1 MTRDLTVGNPG
12 TVLWRFC
19 LPLFGSVIF
28 QQMYNIADSLIAG
41 KFIGE
46 TALAAV
52 GNAYEVTL
60 LFLSV
65 SFGCNIGCSVIT
77 AQKFGARQYGEMKTA
92 VYTSLIGS
100 GVLCVLLMSVGF
112 LGLDWMLKLI
122 QTPGDVF
129 ANCKD
134 YLQIY
139 ILSLPFV
146 FGYNVAT
153 GIFSALGDS
162 QTPFWFLAGSSL
174 ANIGMDVLFVA
185 VFSLGVP
192 GVAWATLICQ
202 GVSCVFAM
210 VVVFGKLRRIRT
222 EGAVQMFS
230 GKHLRQIAIVAIPSM
245 LQQSFISVGN
255 IVIQGI
261 INPYG
266 SGVMAGYSAAVKLN
280 NLVTTSFT
288 TIGNGMSNYTA
299 QNSGAANPGRVR
311 QGYWAG
317 LKMVWLLS
325 IPLSV
330 LYFVFGEGLV
340 GLFLDSDAAE
350 AVGTGVAFLHAVAPF
365 YMIAATKFV
374 SDGVLRGA
382 GIMGRFMISTFSALL
397 LRVLLAYIFSA
408 LYGSNGIWLAW
419 PIGWGLG
426 TVLSGTF
433 VLTVLYK
440 RAAVNEQPISI
451 CRTDYMGRE

>member
-1 MTRDLTVGNPG
+1 MVRDLTVGKPEA
-12 TVLWRFC
+12 VLWRFC
-19 LPLFGSVIF
+19 LPMFGSVVF
-28 QQMYNIADSLIAG
+28 QQMYNVADSLIAG
-41 KFIGE
+41 KFIGQ

-60 LFLSV
+60 LFIAV

-77 AQKFGARQYGEMKTA
+77 AQQFGARQYGEMKTA

-100 GVLCVLLMSVGF
+100 GVLCAILMAAGF
-112 LGLDWMLKLI
+112 LGLDWMLNLI
-122 QTPGDVF
+122 RTPGDVF
-129 ANCKD
+129 ADCRM

-174 ANIGMDVLFVA
+174 ANIGMDVLFVT
-185 VFSLGVP
+185 VFSMGVS

-202 GVSCVFAM
+202 GISCILAICVAFQ
-210 VVVFGKLRRIRT
+210 K
-222 EGAVQMFS
+222 
-230 GKHLRQIAIVAIPSM
+230 LRQIPAEGLVQRFSLKFLWRISTVAIPSM
-245 LQQSFISVGN
+245 LQQSFISIGN
-255 IVIQGI
+255 IIIQGI

-299 QNSGAANPGRVR
+299 QNIGAENHGRVK

-330 LYFVFGEGLV
+330 PYLACGEGLV

-350 AVGTGVAFLHAVAPF
+350 AMATGNVFLQTVAPF
-365 YMIAATKFV
+365 YMVAATKLV
-374 SDGVLRGA
+374 SDGVLRGT
-382 GIMGRFMISTFSALL
+382 GKMGRFMISTFAALL
-397 LRVLLAYIFSA
+397 LRVILAYIFSG

-426 TVLSGTF
+426 MALSGLF
-433 VLTVLYK
+433 VLTGLFTK
-440 RAAVNEQPISI
+440 IENNSFELS
-451 CRTDYMGRE
+451 

>member
-1 MTRDLTVGNPG
+1 MTKDLTVGSPW
-12 TVLWRFC
+12 TVLWKFC

-28 QQMYNIADSLIAG
+28 QQLYNIADSLIAG
-41 KFIGE
+41 IFVGE

-60 LFLSV
+60 LFIAV

-77 AQKFGARQYGEMKTA
+77 AQQFGARQYGEMKTA

-100 GVLCVLLMSVGF
+100 GVLCVILMAAGF
-112 LGLDWMLKLI
+112 AGLDWMLNLI

-129 ANCKD
+129 ADCRN

-162 QTPFWFLAGSSL
+162 QTPFWFLVGSSL
-174 ANIGMDVLFVA
+174 ANIGMDVLLVT
-185 VFSLGVP
+185 VFSMGVP

-202 GVSCVFAM
+202 GISCILAMCTVFRKLCHIHTEIP
-210 VVVFGKLRRIRT
+210 VQVFSPKLLRRI
-222 EGAVQMFS
+222 AV
-230 GKHLRQIAIVAIPSM
+230 VAIPSM

-299 QNSGAANPGRVR
+299 QNIGAANPKRVK

-325 IPLSV
+325 APLSV
-330 LYFVFGEGLV
+330 LYLFCGEGLV
-340 GLFLDSDAAE
+340 GLFLDSNAAE
-350 AVGTGVAFLHAVAPF
+350 AVNTGVIFLRTVAPF
-365 YMIAATKFV
+365 YMIAATKFI
-374 SDGVLRGA
+374 SDGVLRGT
-382 GIMGRFMISTFSALL
+382 GKMGRFMFSTFAALL
-397 LRVLLAYIFSA
+397 LRVVLASIFSE

-426 TVLSGTF
+426 MVLSGIF
-433 VLTVLYK
+433 VLSTIYK
-440 RAAVNEQPISI
+440 CKSTQ
-451 CRTDYMGRE
+451 

>member
-1 MTRDLTVGNPG
+1 MTKDLTVGSPW
-12 TVLWRFC
+12 TVLWKFC

-28 QQMYNIADSLIAG
+28 QQLYNIADSLIAG
-41 KFIGE
+41 IFVGE
-46 TALAAV
+46 AALAAV

-60 LFLSV
+60 LFIAV

-77 AQKFGARQYGEMKTA
+77 AQQFGARQYGEMKTA

-100 GVLCVLLMSVGF
+100 GVLCVILMAAGF
-112 LGLDWMLKLI
+112 AGLDWMLNLI

-129 ANCKD
+129 ADCRN

-162 QTPFWFLAGSSL
+162 QTPFWFLVGSSL
-174 ANIGMDVLFVA
+174 ANIGMDVLFVT
-185 VFSLGVP
+185 VFSMGVP

-202 GVSCVFAM
+202 GISCILAMCTVFRKLCQIHTEM
-210 VVVFGKLRRIRT
+210 PVQVFSPKLLRRI
-222 EGAVQMFS
+222 AV
-230 GKHLRQIAIVAIPSM
+230 VAIPSM

-288 TIGNGMSNYTA
+288 TIGNGMSSYTA
-299 QNSGAANPGRVR
+299 QNIGAANPKRVK

-325 IPLSV
+325 VPLSV
-330 LYFVFGEGLV
+330 LYLFCGEGLV
-340 GLFLDSDAAE
+340 GLFLNSNAAE
-350 AVGTGVAFLHAVAPF
+350 AVKTGVIFLRTVAPF
-365 YMIAATKFV
+365 YMIAATKFI
-374 SDGVLRGA
+374 SDGVLRGT
-382 GIMGRFMISTFSALL
+382 GKMGRFMFSTFAALL
-397 LRVLLAYIFSA
+397 LRVVLASIFSE

-426 TVLSGTF
+426 MALSGMFVLSA
-433 VLTVLYK
+433 VYK
-440 RAAVNEQPISI
+440 RKSTQ
-451 CRTDYMGRE
+451 

>member
-1 MTRDLTVGNPG
+1 MTKDLTVGNPG
-12 TVLWRFC
+12 TVLWKFS

-60 LFLSV
+60 LFIAV

-77 AQKFGARQYGEMKTA
+77 AQQFGARQYGEMKTA
-92 VYTSLIGS
+92 VYTSLMGS
-100 GVLCVLLMSVGF
+100 GALCALLMAMGF
-112 LGLDWMLKLI
+112 LGLDWMLNLI

-129 ANCKD
+129 ADCKD
-134 YLQIY
+134 YLHIY

-162 QTPFWFLAGSSL
+162 QTPFWFLVGSSL
-174 ANIGMDVLFVA
+174 ANIGMDVLLVT
-185 VFSLGVP
+185 VFSMGVP

-202 GVSCVFAM
+202 GISCILAICAVFR
-210 VVVFGKLRRIRT
+210 KLRRIHT
-222 EGAVQMFS
+222 ETPVQVFSPKLLRRIAV
-230 GKHLRQIAIVAIPSM
+230 VAIPSM

-255 IVIQGI
+255 TVIQGI

-299 QNSGAANPGRVR
+299 QNIGAANPKRVK

-325 IPLSV
+325 APLSV
-330 LYFVFGEGLV
+330 LYLFCGEGLV
-340 GLFLDSDAAE
+340 GLFLDSNAAE
-350 AVGTGVAFLHAVAPF
+350 AVNTGVIFLRTVAPF
-365 YMIAATKFV
+365 YMIAATKFI
-374 SDGVLRGA
+374 SDGVLRGT
-382 GIMGRFMISTFSALL
+382 GKMGRFMFSTFAALL
-397 LRVLLAYIFSA
+397 LRVVLASIFSE

-426 TVLSGTF
+426 MVLSGIF
-433 VLTVLYK
+433 VLSTIYK
-440 RAAVNEQPISI
+440 CKSTQ
-451 CRTDYMGRE
+451 